1 MGLRDNMPAN
11 MSLEAHHYA
20 GMIVMAAV
28 LFLVAVDYG
37 FRGIKI

>member
-1 MGLRDNMPAN
+1 MASRRVDMTV
-11 MSLEAHHYA
+11 EAHHYA
-20 GMIVMAAV
+20 GMIVLAAL

>member
-1 MGLRDNMPAN
+1 MSVRDNMPTL
-11 MSLEAHHYA
+11 SLEAHHYA
-20 GMIVMAAV
+20 GMIVMAAL

>member
-1 MGLRDNMPAN
+1 MADPKVSV
-11 MSLEAHHYA
+11 SLEAHHYA
-20 GMIVMAAV
+20 GMIVLVAV

>member
-1 MGLRDNMPAN
+1 MSVRDNMPT

-20 GMIVMAAV
+20 GMIVLVAL
-28 LFLVAVDYG
+28 LFLVTVDYG